1 MDGVKTLK
9 GGIVD
14 VHKLDTVLQN
24 MGMKLTKTE
33 SKDLIK
39 NLPVDGG
46 MVKVNNLDNVLE
58 NLGIELTEK
67 EQEDLIENLPLDVHG
82 NVDLDKLLDGVKALT
97 GREINVSDVEYVLEN
112 MGIELTGKEWLKL
125 LKNLP
130 IDDGKI
136 YQNRLMDGMTSLRG
150 DGKVHKN
157 RILKGVKSFKRGKV
171 DSSNLK
177 PLLEKMDLKLTEK
190 EFEELKEN
198 LSVDGM
204 HSRYPCQSPK
214 EVLSKSYS

>member
-97 GREINVSDVEYVLEN
+97 
-112 MGIELTGKEWLKL
+112 
-125 LKNLP
+125 
-130 IDDGKI
+130 DGKI